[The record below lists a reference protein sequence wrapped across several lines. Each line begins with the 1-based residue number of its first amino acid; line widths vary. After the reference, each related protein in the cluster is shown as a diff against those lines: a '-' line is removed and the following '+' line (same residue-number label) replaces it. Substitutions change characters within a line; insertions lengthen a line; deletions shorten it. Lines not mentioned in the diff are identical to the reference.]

1 MSGSRRQPGPLGPF
15 VDGYRGWLV
24 GRGYSPSVVV
34 RSLVTLEH
42 FGRWL
47 ERNALAVRALL
58 LVLIALALILLIP
71 TSEVPSVGLVAAY
84 FGVPFFGLG
93 LLVRLHRIVRPRPLL
108 LADTDGL
115 TVGSLGRM
123 GWGEVEE
130 MGPCAIYGVF
140 GALGVLPTEAVAERQ
155 NPARRSLMRMST
167 STSR

>member
-1 MSGSRRQPGPLGPF
+1 MAAGA
-15 VDGYRGWLV
+15 
-24 GRGYSPSVVV
+24 
-34 RSLVTLEH
+34 TLAAACVWAADPETST
-42 FGRWL
+42 L
-47 ERNALAVRALL
+47 RAA
-58 LVLIALALILLIP
+58 IAWA
-71 TSEVPSVGLVAAY
+71 GAA
-84 FGVPFFGLG
+84 FFCLG
-93 LLVRLHRIVRPRPLL
+93 LLVRLYRIVRPRPLL